1 MGRGH
6 QQSGVVWISGED
18 LRQVAVAVELAKRR
32 SVLDMAT
39 LGGRVHALVL
49 QADNRSSATHSTF
62 QLQAKMPYPSVDTLQ
77 QALTRDVFHYA
88 RDAKKAAGRA
98 LGTVVEVI
106 TFHVIKAWG
115 LERHTAIERRLP
127 EYGNPEITHNVE
139 FSLHPS
145 KRVGSVQFEAGE
157 TPITTKKILR
167 RIGITSL
174 LDREPKATQLLSSNR
189 ILRNACT
196 LYEDNDHLVVAHL
209 EVIPSSDTFVVTV
222 HDLLSH
228 PFAAIECK
236 RVGVE
241 DGMKKGPQTIE
252 KAKQGAYVARALS
265 SVQRVRTSS
274 GELYGVVQTEGG
286 KLRYKPYR
294 QLVSDIINAEN
305 TLLLKDF
312 VLTVGVVSNHGN
324 WFATD
329 NQSKELKVLAQS
341 YDWLLFLTDDGIAQF
356 AHDML
361 LAPHGHRKAVREAFV
376 NSYGKGMRRNVFTKV
391 QMSLDAD
398 LALQSYFRE
407 KARAID
413 DWFNVVSPRGGH
425 LIGLRRELETLASK
439 DWEVLR

>member
-1 MGRGH
+1 M
-6 QQSGVVWISGED
+6 SFI
-18 LRQVAVAVELAKRR
+18 
-32 SVLDMAT
+32 T
-39 LGGRVHALVL
+39 LGMQRRPQGE
-49 QADNRSSATHSTF
+49 
-62 QLQAKMPYPSVDTLQ
+62 KM
-77 QALTRDVFHYA
+77 
-88 RDAKKAAGRA
+88 
-98 LGTVVEVI
+98 
-106 TFHVIKAWG
+106 
-115 LERHTAIERRLP
+115 
-127 EYGNPEITHNVE
+127 
-139 FSLHPS
+139 
-145 KRVGSVQFEAGE
+145 
-157 TPITTKKILR
+157 LR
-167 RIGITSL
+167 RIGITSS

-209 EVIPSSDTFVVTV
+209 EVIPSSETFVVTV